1 MARRYAEFLWEK
13 KSEMNKLLYK
23 EIKLCIGAINL
34 FFLLFAAMFLI
45 PNYPVYV
52 TFFYMCLSVFWI
64 FNNAEINRDMMM
76 NSILPVAKKDIV
88 KARCLL
94 VFCYEMVFFILTVPF
109 AVLAAKLWP
118 DGNSAGIDANV
129 ACYGLNLVAVT
140 VFHLVFF
147 PMFYKKGEK
156 PGAGFLIATAAY
168 FSAYVFLEIPVWTKG
183 NSEFLNMIDSTDA
196 AMQIRQI
203 PVLAAGIIIYA
214 AGWIMTYRISE
225 RKFEKVGI

>member
-1 MARRYAEFLWEK
+1 M
-13 KSEMNKLLYK
+13 SELLYK
-23 EIKLCIGAINL
+23 EIKLCIGAINI
-34 FFLLFAAMFLI
+34 FFLLFTAMILI
-45 PNYPVYV
+45 PDYPVCV

-109 AVLAAKLWP
+109 AVLVAKFWP

-129 ACYGLNLVAVT
+129 ACYGLNLVT
-140 VFHLVFF
+140 VAAFHLVFF
-147 PMFYKKGEK
+147 PMFYRKGEK
-156 PGAGFLIATAAY
+156 PGAGFLV
-168 FSAYVFLEIPVWTKG
+168 SIPVYFAVYAMLEFPLWTKG
-183 NSEFLNMIDSTDA
+183 NSDLLNMIDSTDA

-203 PVLAAGIIIYA
+203 PVLATGIIIYA
-214 AGWIMTYRISE
+214 AGWIITYRISK
-225 RKFEKVGI
+225 RKFEKVDI

>member
-1 MARRYAEFLWEK
+1 MGE
-13 KSEMNKLLYK
+13 LLYK
-23 EIKLCIGAINL
+23 EIKLCIGAINI
-34 FFLLFAAMFLI
+34 FFLLFTAMILI
-45 PNYPVYV
+45 PDYPVCV

-109 AVLAAKLWP
+109 AVLAAKFWP

-129 ACYGLNLVAVT
+129 ACYGLNLVT
-140 VFHLVFF
+140 VAAFHLVFF
-147 PMFYKKGEK
+147 PMFYRKGEK
-156 PGAGFLIATAAY
+156 PGAGFLV
-168 FSAYVFLEIPVWTKG
+168 SIPVYFAVYAMLEFLLWTKG
-183 NSEFLNMIDSTDA
+183 NSDLLNMIDSTDA
-196 AMQIRQI
+196 SMQIRQI

-214 AGWIMTYRISE
+214 AGWILTYRISK
-225 RKFEKVGI
+225 RKFEKVDI

>member
-1 MARRYAEFLWEK
+1 M
-13 KSEMNKLLYK
+13 SKLLYK
-23 EIKLCIGAINL
+23 EIKLCIGAINI
-34 FFLLFAAMFLI
+34 FFLLFTAMILI
-45 PNYPVYV
+45 PDYPVCV

-109 AVLAAKLWP
+109 AVLAAKFWP

-129 ACYGLNLVAVT
+129 ACYGLNLVT
-140 VFHLVFF
+140 VAAFHLVFF
-147 PMFYKKGEK
+147 PMFYRKGEK
-156 PGAGFLIATAAY
+156 PGAGFLV
-168 FSAYVFLEIPVWTKG
+168 SIPVYFAVYAMLEFLLWTKG
-183 NSEFLNMIDSTDA
+183 NSDLLNMIDSTDA

-214 AGWIMTYRISE
+214 AGWIITYRISK
-225 RKFEKVGI
+225 RRFEKVDI

>member
-1 MARRYAEFLWEK
+1 M
-13 KSEMNKLLYK
+13 SELLYK
-23 EIKLCIGAINL
+23 EIKLCIGAINI
-34 FFLLFAAMFLI
+34 FFLLFTAMILI
-45 PNYPVYV
+45 PDYPVCV

-109 AVLAAKLWP
+109 AVLAAKFWP

-129 ACYGLNLVAVT
+129 ACYGLNLVT
-140 VFHLVFF
+140 VAAFHLVFF
-147 PMFYKKGEK
+147 PMFYRKGEK
-156 PGAGFLIATAAY
+156 PGAGFLV
-168 FSAYVFLEIPVWTKG
+168 SIPVYFAVYAMLEFLLWTKG
-183 NSEFLNMIDSTDA
+183 NSDLLNMIDSTDA

-214 AGWIMTYRISE
+214 AGWIITYRISK
-225 RKFEKVGI
+225 RKFEKVDI